1 MGKTLTTYV
10 NEAVKSSD
18 VRLVDMEEIVYPDGK
33 VIKIA
38 DVEEKFH
45 TSCMYIFSAYAFFA
59 PAVKALTPIITNEI
73 DTMATDGIRIFMN
86 PRFTAELTDTQCIF
100 VILHECMHNI
110 LNHLTREKQNGFSD
124 HERAN
129 IAADYE
135 VNGILENDGI
145 VKAGT
150 TKNLGGFIDP
160 KYNGWAFERIYND
173 PNMNKGGSSPKQQG
187 NPQSGQGQ
195 PGSGSGQSGSGSGGN
210 NNQPK
215 PEDWIKGW
223 NQALADYNSGKLKI

>member
-10 NEAVKSSD
+10 NEAVKGSD
-18 VRLVDMEEIVYPDGK
+18 IRLVDMEEIVYPDGK

-124 HERAN
+124 HQRAN

-135 VNGILENDGI
+135 VNGILENDDWIYYVSEG
-145 VKAGT
+145 
-150 TKNLGGFIDP
+150 
-160 KYNGWAFERIYND
+160 RIYKIKTN
-173 PNMNKGGSSPKQQG
+173 GTQKQLLIDVDEIGVPEIQLQG
-187 NPQSGQGQ
+187 
-195 PGSGSGQSGSGSGGN
+195 
-210 NNQPK
+210 
-215 PEDWIKGW
+215 DWLYYEIDDKIYRLKTDGTEHQLFAKLGEVFIK
-223 NQALADYNSGKLKI
+223 K

>member
-10 NEAVKSSD
+10 NEAVKGSD

-110 LNHLTREKQNGFSD
+110 LNHRRLRFGLLCRFNFRLPLCQTGNRSAQNP
-124 HERAN
+124 R
-129 IAADYE
+129 YC
-135 VNGILENDGI
+135 
-145 VKAGT
+145 
-150 TKNLGGFIDP
+150 
-160 KYNGWAFERIYND
+160 RQ
-173 PNMNKGGSSPKQQG
+173 NKCRQQ
-187 NPQSGQGQ
+187 
-195 PGSGSGQSGSGSGGN
+195 
-210 NNQPK
+210 
-215 PEDWIKGW
+215 
-223 NQALADYNSGKLKI
+223 

>member
-1 MGKTLTTYV
+1 
-10 NEAVKSSD
+10 
-18 VRLVDMEEIVYPDGK
+18 
-33 VIKIA
+33 
-38 DVEEKFH
+38 
-45 TSCMYIFSAYAFFA
+45 
-59 PAVKALTPIITNEI
+59 
-73 DTMATDGIRIFMN
+73 MATDGIRIFMN

-110 LNHLTREKQNGFSD
+110 LNHLMREKQNGFSD
-124 HERAN
+124 HQRAN

-150 TKNLGGFIDP
+150 TKTLGGFIDP

-173 PNMNKGGSSPKQQG
+173 PDMKKGGSSPKQQG

-195 PGSGSGQSGSGSGGN
+195 SGSGSSSGSSSGSGGN
-210 NNQPK
+210 SNQQK